1 MPGLSGIS
9 FQKSAQRLIQEDV
22 MGQTLTA
29 IRIDRL
35 LLALTITFLVVD
47 TYPHPN
53 LGPGLVQ
60 SLVTRGVNTLTP
72 QGEESPIFAG
82 P

>member
-1 MPGLSGIS
+1 
-9 FQKSAQRLIQEDV
+9 
-22 MGQTLTA
+22 MGQTLTE

-35 LLALTITFLVVD
+35 VLALIITFLVVD

-53 LGPGLVQ
+53 LGPGLLE
-60 SLVTRGVNTLTP
+60 SLTQRGVTTLKVAGNKLQT
-72 QGEESPIFAG
+72 FAD